1 MSRVSPEVFLCV
13 TVSKRTNA
21 ASIITV
27 VLQTEPLLSHP
38 VRRNSIKRE
47 LFLLRTRRILLIKQR
62 SGPHGKSR
70 EINVN
75 LFPIHATFAAPIKKS
90 AVPNT
95 SLLHTDGLV
104 PEHSQSKEE
113 HTQGTNSFCPFR
125 ANAQGSIFMLGR
137 SVLSEPVRH
146 TIHTHNRVSP
156 IYCLYLIVLY
166 VDLLKF
172 NFTLNI
178 NDSPFTAD

>member
-1 MSRVSPEVFLCV
+1 MN
-13 TVSKRTNA
+13 TTA
-21 ASIITV
+21 ITTD

-38 VRRNSIKRE
+38 VPRNSIKRE

-62 SGPHGKSR
+62 SGPLGKSR

-75 LFPIHATFAAPIKKS
+75 LFPIHAIFAAPIKKS

-104 PEHSQSKEE
+104 LEHSPSKEE
-113 HTQGTNSFCPFR
+113 HPQGMNSFCPLR
-125 ANAQGSIFMLGR
+125 ANAQGSSFMLGR
-137 SVLSEPVRH
+137 SVLSEPVCH

-156 IYCLYLIVLY
+156 IYCLYLI
-166 VDLLKF
+166 LL
-172 NFTLNI
+172 LC
-178 NDSPFTAD
+178 